1 MKLEF
6 QRGVERKENRIW
18 GFLIFNKQSFNQK
31 QLRFSDSRERTQ
43 KMCIEQRIQEI
54 AQNQNTIF
62 YFIEPGLSSYKNI
75 MQLYSQR
82 NNDDLLRYLFYDFYS
97 IQGLSHEKREKCF
110 KYFLNN
116 TGESKEDFYNGIRK
130 ITGRNELSL
139 ATKLFHTANPKDG
152 IIIDSH
158 VCNFCGRKGE
168 KHDFQLWSN
177 IQNDFIQNGFNRL
190 ENFFNNL
197 FPDDRGISPCK
208 KIDFM
213 IWGWGKWKKWK
224 KKEH

>member
-1 MKLEF
+1 
-6 QRGVERKENRIW
+6 
-18 GFLIFNKQSFNQK
+18 
-31 QLRFSDSRERTQ
+31 
-43 KMCIEQRIQEI
+43 MCIEQRIQEI

-116 TGESKEDFYNGIRK
+116 TGESKEDFYNVIRK

-224 KKEH
+224 KMSIET

>member
-1 MKLEF
+1 
-6 QRGVERKENRIW
+6 
-18 GFLIFNKQSFNQK
+18 
-31 QLRFSDSRERTQ
+31 
-43 KMCIEQRIQEI
+43 MCIEQRIQEI

-82 NNDDLLRYLFYDFYS
+82 NNNNLLRYLFYRFYS
-97 IQGLSHEKREKCF
+97 IRGLSNAERIECF
-110 KYFLNN
+110 DCLLDN
-116 TGESKEDFYNGIRK
+116 TEQTIDDFYNRICE
-130 ITGRNELSL
+130 ITRRNELSL
-139 ATKLFHTANPKDG
+139 ATKLFHTANPQYG
-152 IIIDSH
+152 IIIDSY
-158 VCNFCGRKGE
+158 VRIFCGRFG
-168 KHDFQLWSN
+168 DARDIQLWYN

-213 IWGWGKWKKWK
+213 IWGWGQWRKWRNLQDTNLSV
-224 KKEH
+224 